1 MGGIRLAFHNMKYP
15 DLYTERIENTMKDY
29 KCIMVKNHEE
39 ISNVIDDYQ
48 GKGWQLHTY
57 QTVGSW
63 SFIMSYSI
71 NHYLLFERKM

>member
-1 MGGIRLAFHNMKYP
+1 
-15 DLYTERIENTMKDY
+15 MKDY